1 MFMKSNKSVCSSS
14 LIAFG
19 AFIHWLLVFLCFIA
33 GMLGQY
39 NVGNCK
45 SGISHPKM
53 KGQQRRYFIAA
64 EKILWDYG
72 PQGYDK
78 FSGLPLNASGR

>member
-1 MFMKSNKSVCSSS
+1 MFMKSNLSFFSCMIS
-14 LIAFG
+14 FG
-19 AFIHWLLVFLCFIA
+19 AFIPWLMAFLSSAA

-45 SGISHPKM
+45 SGIFHPKM

-72 PQGYDK
+72 PQGYNK

>member
-1 MFMKSNKSVCSSS
+1 MAFLSS
-14 LIAFG
+14 A
-19 AFIHWLLVFLCFIA
+19 A

-45 SGISHPKM
+45 SGIFHPKM
-53 KGQQRRYFIAA
+53 KGQQKHYFIAA

-72 PQGYDK
+72 PQGYNK

>member
-1 MFMKSNKSVCSSS
+1 MIF
-14 LIAFG
+14 F
-19 AFIHWLLVFLCFIA
+19 CFVA

-45 SGISHPKM
+45 SDVSHSNV
-53 KGQQRRYFIAA
+53 KGHPRRYFIAA
-64 EKILWDYG
+64 EKVLWDYG

>member
-1 MFMKSNKSVCSSS
+1 M
-14 LIAFG
+14 
-19 AFIHWLLVFLCFIA
+19 VFLCSAA

-45 SGISHPKM
+45 KGISHPKM
-53 KGQQRRYFIAA
+53 KGPQRRYFIAA

-72 PQGYDK
+72 PQGYDR
-78 FSGLPLNASGR
+78 FSGLALNASGR

>member
-1 MFMKSNKSVCSSS
+1 MFMKTNLLIFSCGFIYSLVCGS
-14 LIAFG
+14 A
-19 AFIHWLLVFLCFIA
+19 A

-45 SGISHPKM
+45 SDILHPKM
-53 KGQQRRYFIAA
+53 NGQQRRYFIAA

-72 PQGYDK
+72 PLGYDK
-78 FSGLPLNASGR
+78 FSGLPLNASRR